1 MIAAAALA
9 VALAVAIVVFSMP
22 MQTNSDAPN
31 VKFTEFTPDR
41 RDISVGESTK
51 ILFNVQNL
59 EMRPIIDGQVIIVIE
74 PSGYQSY
81 LTIQNQT
88 VQLPDLHSRD
98 ARTGQ
103 MEVVISAAGAPA
115 KEAVYTVKGVL
126 FIDGSQSDVR
136 EFELRVRQQRSKYEI
151 FCIGMVYYYCGSRL
165 IRYYLT

>member
-1 MIAAAALA
+1 MIAVAALA
-9 VALAVAIVVFSMP
+9 VAIAVAVIVFSMP

-59 EMRPIIDGQVIIVIE
+59 EMRPITDGQAVIVIE

-81 LTIQNQT
+81 LIIQNQT

-103 MEVVISAAGAPA
+103 IEVVISAAGAPA

-126 FIDGSQSDVR
+126 FIEGSQSDVR
-136 EFELRVRQQRSKYEI
+136 EFELRVRQQ
-151 FCIGMVYYYCGSRL
+151 
-165 IRYYLT
+165 

>member
-1 MIAAAALA
+1 MLWKVIAAAALA

-22 MQTNSDAPN
+22 MQTNSDVPN
-31 VKFTEFTPDR
+31 VKFTEFTPDKK
-41 RDISVGESTK
+41 DISVGESTK

-126 FIDGSQSDVR
+126 FIEGSQSDVR
-136 EFELRVRQQRSKYEI
+136 EFELRVRQQ
-151 FCIGMVYYYCGSRL
+151 
-165 IRYYLT
+165 

>member
-1 MIAAAALA
+1 MIALAALA
-9 VALAVAIVVFSMP
+9 VALAVAIIVFTMP
-22 MQTNSDAPN
+22 MQTNSDVPN
-31 VKFTEFTPDR
+31 VKFTEFTPDK
-41 RDISVGESTK
+41 RDISVGESSK

-59 EMRPIIDGQVIIVIE
+59 EMRPITDGQVIIVIE

-103 MEVVISAAGAPA
+103 MEVIIFAASAPA

-126 FIDGSQSDVR
+126 FIEGSQSDVR
-136 EFELRVRQQRSKYEI
+136 EFELRVRQQ
-151 FCIGMVYYYCGSRL
+151 
-165 IRYYLT
+165 

>member
-1 MIAAAALA
+1 MIAVAALA
-9 VALAVAIVVFSMP
+9 VAIAVAIIVFSMP
-22 MQTNSDAPN
+22 MQTNSNVPN
-31 VKFTEFTPDR
+31 VKFTEFTPDK
-41 RDISVGESTK
+41 RDINVGESTK

-59 EMRPIIDGQVIIVIE
+59 EMRPITDGQVIIVIE

-103 MEVVISAAGAPA
+103 MEVVISAASSPA

-126 FIDGSQSDVR
+126 LIEGSQSDVR
-136 EFELRVRQQRSKYEI
+136 EFELRIRQQ
-151 FCIGMVYYYCGSRL
+151 
-165 IRYYLT
+165 

>member
-1 MIAAAALA
+1 MIAIAALV
-9 VALAVAIVVFSMP
+9 VAIAVAIIVFSMP
-22 MQTNSDAPN
+22 MQTNSDVPN

-88 VQLPDLHSRD
+88 VQLPDLYSRD

-103 MEVVISAAGAPA
+103 IEVIISAAGVPA

-126 FIDGSQSDVR
+126 SIEGNQSDIR
-136 EFELRVRQQRSKYEI
+136 EFELRVRQQ
-151 FCIGMVYYYCGSRL
+151 
-165 IRYYLT
+165 

>member
-1 MIAAAALA
+1 VIAVAALV
-9 VALAVAIVVFSMP
+9 VAIAVAIIVFSMP

-31 VKFTEFTPDR
+31 VKFTEFNTDR

-59 EMRPIIDGQVIIVIE
+59 EMRPITDAQVVIVIE

-103 MEVVISAAGAPA
+103 MEVVITAAGVPA
-115 KEAVYTVKGVL
+115 KEAVYAVKGVL
-126 FIDGSQSDVR
+126 FIEGNQSDVR
-136 EFELRVRQQRSKYEI
+136 EFELRVRQQ
-151 FCIGMVYYYCGSRL
+151 
-165 IRYYLT
+165 

>member
-1 MIAAAALA
+1 MIAVAALA
-9 VALAVAIVVFSMP
+9 VAIAIAIIVFSMP
-22 MQTNSDAPN
+22 MQTNSNVPN
-31 VKFTEFTPDR
+31 VKFTEFTPDK
-41 RDISVGESTK
+41 RDISVGDSTK

-59 EMRPIIDGQVIIVIE
+59 EMRPITDGQVIIVIE

-103 MEVVISAAGAPA
+103 MEVVISAASAPA

-126 FIDGSQSDVR
+126 LIEGSQSDVR
-136 EFELRVRQQRSKYEI
+136 EFELRIRQQ
-151 FCIGMVYYYCGSRL
+151 
-165 IRYYLT
+165 

>member
-1 MIAAAALA
+1 MIALVALA
-9 VALAVAIVVFSMP
+9 VALAVAIIVFSMP
-22 MQTNSDAPN
+22 MQTNSDVPN
-31 VKFTEFTPDR
+31 VKFTEFTPDK

-51 ILFNVQNL
+51 ILFNVQNQ
-59 EMRPIIDGQVIIVIE
+59 EMRPITDGQVIIVIE

-103 MEVVISAAGAPA
+103 MEVVISAASSPA

-126 FIDGSQSDVR
+126 LIEGGQSDVR
-136 EFELRVRQQRSKYEI
+136 EFELRIRQQ
-151 FCIGMVYYYCGSRL
+151 
-165 IRYYLT
+165 

>member
-1 MIAAAALA
+1 VIAVAALS
-9 VALAVAIVVFSMP
+9 VAIAVAIIVFSMP

-59 EMRPIIDGQVIIVIE
+59 EMRPITDGQVIIVIE

-103 MEVVISAAGAPA
+103 MEVVITAAGAPA
-115 KEAVYTVKGVL
+115 KEALYTVKGIL
-126 FIDGSQSDVR
+126 FIEGNQSDVR
-136 EFELRVRQQRSKYEI
+136 EFELRVRQQ
-151 FCIGMVYYYCGSRL
+151 
-165 IRYYLT
+165 

>member
-1 MIAAAALA
+1 MIAVAALA
-9 VALAVAIVVFSMP
+9 VAISVAIIVFSMP

-59 EMRPIIDGQVIIVIE
+59 EMRPITDGQVIIVIE

-103 MEVVISAAGAPA
+103 MEVVITAAGAPA
-115 KEAVYTVKGVL
+115 KEALYTVKGIL
-126 FIDGSQSDVR
+126 FIEGNQSDVR
-136 EFELRVRQQRSKYEI
+136 EFELRVRQQ
-151 FCIGMVYYYCGSRL
+151 
-165 IRYYLT
+165 

>member
-1 MIAAAALA
+1 MIAIAALV
-9 VALAVAIVVFSMP
+9 VAIAVAIIVFSMP
-22 MQTNSDAPN
+22 MQINSDVPN

-88 VQLPDLHSRD
+88 VQLPDLYSRD

-103 MEVVISAAGAPA
+103 IEVIISAAGVPA

-126 FIDGSQSDVR
+126 FIEGNQSDIR
-136 EFELRVRQQRSKYEI
+136 EFELRVRQQ
-151 FCIGMVYYYCGSRL
+151 
-165 IRYYLT
+165 

>member
-1 MIAAAALA
+1 MIAVAALA
-9 VALAVAIVVFSMP
+9 VAIAVAIIVFAMP
-22 MQTNSDAPN
+22 MQTNSNVPN
-31 VKFTEFTPDR
+31 VKFTEFTPDK
-41 RDISVGESTK
+41 RDIRVGESTK

-59 EMRPIIDGQVIIVIE
+59 EMRPITDGQVIIVIE

-115 KEAVYTVKGVL
+115 KEAVYTVKGVV
-126 FIDGSQSDVR
+126 FIEGSQSDVR
-136 EFELRVRQQRSKYEI
+136 EFELRIRQQ
-151 FCIGMVYYYCGSRL
+151 
-165 IRYYLT
+165 

>member
-1 MIAAAALA
+1 MVAIAALA
-9 VALAVAIVVFSMP
+9 VAIAVAIIVFSTP
-22 MQTNSDAPN
+22 MQTNSDVPN

-81 LTIQNQT
+81 FTIQNQT

-103 MEVVISAAGAPA
+103 IEVVINAAGAPA

-126 FIDGSQSDVR
+126 FIEGNQSDVR
-136 EFELRVRQQRSKYEI
+136 EFELRVRQQ
-151 FCIGMVYYYCGSRL
+151 
-165 IRYYLT
+165 

>member
-1 MIAAAALA
+1 MAAL
-9 VALAVAIVVFSMP
+9 VVAIAIAIIVFSMP

-31 VKFTEFTPDR
+31 VKFTEFNTDR

-59 EMRPIIDGQVIIVIE
+59 EMRPITDAQVVILIE

-103 MEVVISAAGAPA
+103 MEVVITAAGVPA
-115 KEAVYTVKGVL
+115 KEAVYAVKGVL
-126 FIDGSQSDVR
+126 FIEGNQSDVR
-136 EFELRVRQQRSKYEI
+136 EFELRVRQQ
-151 FCIGMVYYYCGSRL
+151 
-165 IRYYLT
+165 

>member
-1 MIAAAALA
+1 MIAIAALA
-9 VALAVAIVVFSMP
+9 VAIAVAIIVFSMP
-22 MQTNSDAPN
+22 MQTNSNVPN
-31 VKFTEFTPDR
+31 VKFTEFTPDK

-59 EMRPIIDGQVIIVIE
+59 EMRPITDGQVIIVIE

-103 MEVVISAAGAPA
+103 MEVVISAASTPA

-126 FIDGSQSDVR
+126 LIEGSQSDVR
-136 EFELRVRQQRSKYEI
+136 EFELRIRQQ
-151 FCIGMVYYYCGSRL
+151 
-165 IRYYLT
+165 

>member
-1 MIAAAALA
+1 MIAIAALI
-9 VALAVAIVVFSMP
+9 VAIAVAIIVFSMP
-22 MQTNSDAPN
+22 MQTNSDLPN

-41 RDISVGESTK
+41 RDISVGESTR

-59 EMRPIIDGQVIIVIE
+59 EMRPITDGQVIIIIE

-88 VQLPDLHSRD
+88 VQLPELHSRD

-103 MEVVISAAGAPA
+103 IEVIISAAGAPA

-126 FIDGSQSDVR
+126 LIEGNQSDVR
-136 EFELRVRQQRSKYEI
+136 EFELRVRQQ
-151 FCIGMVYYYCGSRL
+151 
-165 IRYYLT
+165 

>member
-1 MIAAAALA
+1 MIAIAALT
-9 VALAVAIVVFSMP
+9 VAIAVAIIVFSMP
-22 MQTNSDAPN
+22 MQTNSDVPN

-74 PSGYQSY
+74 PSGYQPY

-88 VQLPDLHSRD
+88 VQLPDMHSRD

-103 MEVVISAAGAPA
+103 IEVIISAAGAPA

-126 FIDGSQSDVR
+126 FIEGNQSDIR
-136 EFELRVRQQRSKYEI
+136 DFELRVRQ
-151 FCIGMVYYYCGSRL
+151 
-165 IRYYLT
+165 

>member
-1 MIAAAALA
+1 MIAIS
-9 VALAVAIVVFSMP
+9 ALAVAIAIAIIVFSMP
-22 MQTNSDAPN
+22 MQTNSDLPN

-41 RDISVGESTK
+41 RDISVGESTR

-59 EMRPIIDGQVIIVIE
+59 EMRSINDGQVIIVIE
-74 PSGYQSY
+74 PSGYQPY

-103 MEVVISAAGAPA
+103 IEVIISAAGAPA

-126 FIDGSQSDVR
+126 FIEGNQSDVR
-136 EFELRVRQQRSKYEI
+136 EFELRVRQQ
-151 FCIGMVYYYCGSRL
+151 
-165 IRYYLT
+165 

>member
-1 MIAAAALA
+1 VIAIAALV
-9 VALAVAIVVFSMP
+9 VAIAVAIIVFSMP
-22 MQTNSDAPN
+22 MQTNSDVPN

-103 MEVVISAAGAPA
+103 IEVIISAAGVPA

-126 FIDGSQSDVR
+126 FIEGNQSDIR
-136 EFELRVRQQRSKYEI
+136 EFELRVRQQ
-151 FCIGMVYYYCGSRL
+151 
-165 IRYYLT
+165 

>member
-1 MIAAAALA
+1 VIAVAALA
-9 VALAVAIVVFSMP
+9 VAIAVAIIVFSMP
-22 MQTNSDAPN
+22 MQTNSDVPN
-31 VKFTEFTPDR
+31 VKFTEFTPDKK
-41 RDISVGESTK
+41 DISVGESTK

-126 FIDGSQSDVR
+126 FIEGSQSDVR
-136 EFELRVRQQRSKYEI
+136 EFELRVRQQ
-151 FCIGMVYYYCGSRL
+151 
-165 IRYYLT
+165 

>member
-1 MIAAAALA
+1 VIAVAALA
-9 VALAVAIVVFSMP
+9 VAIAVAIIVFSMP
-22 MQTNSDAPN
+22 MQTNSNVPN
-31 VKFTEFTPDR
+31 VKFTEFTPDK

-51 ILFNVQNL
+51 ILFNVQNQ
-59 EMRPIIDGQVIIVIE
+59 EMRPITDGQVIIVIE

-103 MEVVISAAGAPA
+103 MEVVINAASAPA

-126 FIDGSQSDVR
+126 LIEGSQSDVR
-136 EFELRVRQQRSKYEI
+136 EFELRIRQQ
-151 FCIGMVYYYCGSRL
+151 
-165 IRYYLT
+165 